1 MSHPLYDV
9 TDFEIV
15 GDYTLR
21 VTFDDKTEQIINF
34 EPVLAGYYYSP
45 LRDLKLFN
53 QVRLDGEIRNLVWP
67 NGADF
72 DPANLH
78 DWPKVAQEFAQ
89 WAASLQQ
96 VNVYNSPKELTL
108 AMA

>member
-15 GDYTLR
+15 GDYTLC
-21 VTFDDKTEQIINF
+21 VTFDDNTQQIINF
-34 EPVLAGYYYSP
+34 EPVLAGYYYAP
-45 LRDLKLFN
+45 LRNLDLFN
-53 QVRLDGEIRNLVWP
+53 RVRLDPEIRNLVWP

-78 DWPKVAQEFAQ
+78 DWPEVADEFAQ
-89 WAASLQQ
+89 WAASLRQAS
-96 VNVYNSPKELTL
+96 VNLPREEAVLVP
-108 AMA
+108 A